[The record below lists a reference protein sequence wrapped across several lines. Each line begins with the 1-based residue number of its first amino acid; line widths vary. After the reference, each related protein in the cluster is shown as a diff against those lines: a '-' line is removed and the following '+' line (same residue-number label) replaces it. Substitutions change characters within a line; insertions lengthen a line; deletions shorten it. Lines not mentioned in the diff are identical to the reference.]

1 MLYITFIT
9 ETEEQRDLGPSEGNY
24 EIISIKN
31 LWENIS
37 CQTMDGNS
45 INLEFVWENKLINDK
60 RPKQNNYSLGIL
72 NVHLDPVSYCCLSGD
87 FDSGFS
93 VCPII

>member
-45 INLEFVWENKLINDK
+45 INLEFV
-60 RPKQNNYSLGIL
+60 
-72 NVHLDPVSYCCLSGD
+72 
-87 FDSGFS
+87 
-93 VCPII
+93 